1 MRAGIRSLALT
12 LAAAGAASADAQQQR
27 PAPRPP
33 KTINVPADYRSV
45 QQAIDSARRGDTVL
59 VAPGRYFENISFRGK
74 DIVLTSHFAL
84 GGDTSFISRTVL
96 DGSRAAN
103 PDTASVVI
111 MDHELDSTAVLQG
124 FTITGGTG
132 TVWLDPKDKV
142 YFREG
147 GGVLCEFGSPVI
159 RYNVIENNEAS
170 DTTPAKGGTKVV
182 SAGGGGIRCGF
193 AEPTIENNVIRGNR
207 GRYGAG
213 VVLFHTSATVRN
225 NLVVGNTGGEDFGGS
240 GLWVVGPYSRR
251 VPNVIEHNTVVRN
264 VSASADTNPRA
275 MRGKAGGMIYA
286 NSVSVVR
293 NNIVW
298 GNSQAMGGQVGFPP
312 GMQPTMTHNLVQGGG
327 VAGAGNI
334 DADPLFADTISYRL
348 SPRSPAVDAGDPR
361 SPSDPANGT
370 RKAAAA
376 APALGAVRAD
386 LGAYGGARA
395 SGPGTRRS
403 ARN

>member
-225 NLVVGNTGGEDFGGS
+225 N
-240 GLWVVGPYSRR
+240 P
-251 VPNVIEHNTVVRN
+251 VVRN

-298 GNSQAMGGQVGFPP
+298 GNRQAMGGQVGFPP